1 MVSTRAQRNTKQTR
15 KVYYESNSDSED
27 DKQEVIESSQ
37 CTSGSNRLV
46 DYSDTGSESSYSDNE
61 SDTGSESS
69 DSGSESSDS
78 GSESC
83 YSDNESSTEN
93 DPDYEYESASDCDE
107 YDDLELAELT
117 LLHNQLKRWKQEHNI
132 EYDDILLMHT
142 LMMLKHVAI

>member
-1 MVSTRAQRNTKQTR
+1 
-15 KVYYESNSDSED
+15 
-27 DKQEVIESSQ
+27 
-37 CTSGSNRLV
+37 
-46 DYSDTGSESSYSDNE
+46 
-61 SDTGSESS
+61 
-69 DSGSESSDS
+69 
-78 GSESC
+78 C